1 MDDPALDPQSH
12 RHALRS
18 LARINVLSRSANT
31 LWPTLKRFCDEHAG
45 RPVRVLDIACGGG
58 DLPLEV
64 NRRARDAGCDLTVDG
79 CDVSPLAVQVA
90 QETNRDD
97 PSGAKFFRLDA
108 LRDELPD
115 GYDVAITSMFTH
127 HLEREDVVELLR
139 RMSAKTRLV
148 IVNDLV
154 RSWYGW
160 LGVKAVVHMVS
171 RSPVVHV
178 DGPRSI
184 RASFTVEEMRAIAEE
199 AGLSG
204 CAIAWRPPVRMLLT
218 WRPT

>member
-31 LWPTLKRFCDEHAG
+31 LWPTLKSFCEARAG
-45 RPVRVLDIACGGG
+45 RPVRALDIACGGG
-58 DLPLEV
+58 DLPLEL
-64 NRRARDAGCDLTVDG
+64 NRRARGGGYDLTVDG
-79 CDVSPLAVQVA
+79 CDVSPVA
-90 QETNRDD
+90 IEVATETNRGD
-97 PSGAKFFRLDA
+97 PGDAKFFQIDA

-127 HLEREDVVELLR
+127 HLERDDVVDLLR
-139 RMSAKTRLV
+139 RMAAKTRLV

-160 LGVKAVVHMVS
+160 LGVQAVVHVVS

-184 RASFTVEEMRAIAEE
+184 RASFTIDEMRKMAEE
-199 AGLSG
+199 AGLTG
-204 CAIAWRPPVRMLLT
+204 CEIAWRPPVRMLMT
-218 WRPT
+218 WRR